1 MVEQATY
8 AAYVRVRSLCDEDS
22 LAFRHLTPFY
32 RANYWSKEVWKY
44 GHLPLFR
51 DRLLTQLNKLLSPS
65 FAHRAA
71 SSLALLGMALRH
83 ISFTDGAVKM
93 VARVRVCAC
102 ACMFPTH

>member
-8 AAYVRVRSLCDEDS
+8 AAYVRVRSLLCDEDS

-44 GHLPLFR
+44 GHLR
-51 DRLLTQLNKLLSPS
+51 DRLLILLNKLLSPS
-65 FAHRAA
+65 FVHRAA
-71 SSLALLGMALRH
+71 SLLALLGMALQH

-93 VARVRVCAC
+93 VMHVRMCTC
-102 ACMFPTH
+102 ACMFLTH